1 MIVHSGAKPAL
12 ECGGSTPLSQNRM
25 EVLPEAGCRSKVRFD
40 AAFAH
45 PG

>member
-1 MIVHSGAKPAL
+1 MIGHSGRSPPWSA
-12 ECGGSTPLSQNRM
+12 GGSTPLSQNRM